1 MRLRFLVCSS
11 LALATVSAC
20 GSTSSKPTDYDREVA
35 PPSELADGATADES
49 ISDETSGSQDMAGT
63 QPVPASAPA
72 AQGGQSGGAL
82 AAEAQRQEVLSERQ
96 TFLASEYIQRGDEF
110 FERAD
115 LENALAQYSQAL
127 QVMPTNADAKARL
140 RKVEALM
147 GDRFATAAESFQD
160 SLEREAVR
168 RAQAQ
173 LSAEQAKS
181 KGDAAMR
188 AGQYEIAAESYR
200 EALLILRYHPLISRD
215 DLSEAVVR
223 GSLDQAVDMAAQSA
237 AATETAERQAA
248 EAERA
253 AREAEQAK
261 YRQTRLATLYA
272 EAHAAFSA
280 DNYKKSES
288 LARQILLEDPGNE
301 MAVTMRDASQAA
313 RHQATDEETRRKNRE
328 GWLRTFEELDTM
340 DVPQSEPLAFKDLK
354 RWAEVNKRSP
364 LQFGSDDP
372 GEAAESSA
380 VLERLDTTRFA
391 PKFVGPDGE
400 GSPLSEIATF
410 LQGLTGVNFL
420 ISTRVRDDLDE
431 EETTIKLSLPERSV
445 RKVLD
450 IIADTSE
457 SLRWKVQDG
466 VVMFVT
472 KDELK
477 GGQVLRFY
485 EVRDI
490 IHPVPNFAGRE
501 INISPSGGLEQPDEE
516 FEEREGLVVTGD
528 ALEGLIRDN
537 VSPLSWDEDPQNSVR
552 ITEAGTM
559 VVNQTPEV
567 QDMIGDLLDDLREAT
582 GIMVDIQAR
591 FLTVEDNFLEDIG
604 VDFRGLGQP
613 GQGTNTFLNDYGD
626 ASTQGEL
633 GQEIGQGT
641 DLGAFFDDGLDGD
654 VRSRVE
660 NLYDASL
667 GDENVLTNSGGLSF
681 QWTFLNDLQMEMI
694 LRAVSKSERIELV
707 TAPKIL
713 VFNTARSNI
722 AVLNQVAYVQDFDVE
737 IAQAA
742 SIADP
747 IVNVVPD
754 GVVLDV
760 RPVVS
765 ADRRFIMMELR
776 PTVAVLKRPIQ
787 QIATT
792 LGSQN
797 TVTIQL
803 PELDIQRVRT
813 TVPMPDGGTVML
825 GGLKVSEKQSQRS
838 GVPILNK
845 IPVVRFLFERKGNY
859 ISNRKLLIL
868 IKAAIVIPE
877 EHEPTPSQL

>member
-1 MRLRFLVCSS
+1 MRLRFLLSS
-11 LALATVSAC
+11 TLALATVAAC
-20 GSTSSKPTDYDREVA
+20 GSTSSQPTDYDSEVA
-35 PPSELADGATADES
+35 PPSELSDETTGTEDVPPADES
-49 ISDETSGSQDMAGT
+49 EPMA
-63 QPVPASAPA
+63 ASAPA
-72 AQGGQSGGAL
+72 AAQGGQTGLQDEVQRQSVLQERQQFL
-82 AAEAQRQEVLSERQ
+82 AAEY
-96 TFLASEYIQRGDEF
+96 LARGDEF

-127 QVMPTNADAKARL
+127 QVMPSNAQAKESL

-147 GDRFATAAESFQD
+147 GDRFATAAQSFD
-160 SLEREAVR
+160 DALEREAVR

-181 KGDAAMR
+181 RGDAAMR
-188 AGQYEIAAESYR
+188 AGQFNDAATAYR
-200 EALLILRYHPLISRD
+200 EALLILRYHPLIATD
-215 DLSEAVVR
+215 DLSEASVR
-223 GSLDQAVDMAAQSA
+223 GSLDQAVDMANQSA
-237 AATETAERQAA
+237 AAEESAARAAAQAER
-248 EAERA
+248 ET
-253 AREAEQAK
+253 REAEQAR
-261 YRQTRLATLYA
+261 YRETRLATLYA

-301 MAVTMRDASQAA
+301 MAETMRDASQAA

-340 DVPQSEPLAFKDLK
+340 DVPQTEALVFNDLK
-354 RWAEVNKRSP
+354 RWAEVNRREP
-364 LQFGSDDP
+364 LQFGSDD
-372 GEAAESSA
+372 GGTTADTQA
-380 VLERLDTTRFA
+380 VLERLESTRFA

-420 ISTRVRDDLDE
+420 ISTRVRDELDE
-431 EETTIKLSLPERSV
+431 EQTTIKLSLPERSV

-472 KDELK
+472 KDELQ

-528 ALEGLIRDN
+528 ALEGLIREN
-537 VSPLSWDEDPQNSVR
+537 VAPLSWDEDPRNSVR

-567 QDMIGDLLDDLREAT
+567 QELVQTLLDDLREAT

-591 FLTVEDNFLEDIG
+591 FLKVEDNFLEDIG

-660 NLYDASL
+660 NLYDVSL
-667 GDENVLTNSGGLSF
+667 GDSNVLTNAGGLSF
-681 QWTFLNDLQMEMI
+681 QWTYLNDLQLEMI
-694 LRAVSKSERIELV
+694 LRAVSKSERLELV

-776 PTVAVLKRPIQ
+776 PTVATLVRPIQ

-825 GGLKVSEKQSQRS
+825 GGLKVSEKQALRS

-845 IPVVRFLFERKGNY
+845 IPIVRFLFERKGNY

-868 IKAAIVIPE
+868 IKAGIVIPE
-877 EHEPTPSQL
+877 EHEPTPSQTGS